1 MRKSSI
7 QGSLYEENTFNWLYR
22 PMNHTPVD
30 KVKDRKIHVFE
41 YALLSLIVTPVSVS
55 MLIDRIQIKIG
66 LDHKHFDPSQ
76 FLRALYGVIRAKRC
90 L

>member
-1 MRKSSI
+1 MAI
-7 QGSLYEENTFNWLYR
+7 QDMTHE
-22 PMNHTPVD
+22 PVD
-30 KVKDRKIHVFE
+30 KVKDGKIHVLE
-41 YALLSLIVTPVSVS
+41 YALLSLIITPLSLIV
-55 MLIDRIQIKIG
+55 LIDRLQIKIG

>member
-1 MRKSSI
+1 MAI
-7 QGSLYEENTFNWLYR
+7 QDMTHE
-22 PMNHTPVD
+22 PVD
-30 KVKDRKIHVFE
+30 KIKDGKIHVLE
-41 YALLSLIVTPVSVS
+41 YALLSLIITPLSLIV
-55 MLIDRIQIKIG
+55 LIDRLQIKIG

>member
-1 MRKSSI
+1 
-7 QGSLYEENTFNWLYR
+7 
-22 PMNHTPVD
+22 MNHAPVD
-30 KVKDRKIHVFE
+30 KVKDGNKICVVK
-41 YALLSLIVTPVSVS
+41 YALLSLIITPLSVN

-66 LDHKHFDPSQ
+66 LDHTHFDPSQ